1 MLRGIFILIVVGGMI
16 GLGKTTLAE
25 YLSEYFNANIYYES
39 VDDNPI
45 LPLYYTASP
54 EEIQA
59 KRYPF
64 LLQLYF
70 SNSRFETIK
79 KAALDATNGKAVI
92 DRSIYEDWYFAKIN
106 YDLGRMSDLEFSIYE
121 KLLHN
126 MMAEIDGIPKK
137 APKLMVYLDGSFETV
152 IDRIKRRGRE
162 YELEPGLVDY
172 YKTLWNGYGD
182 WLKNHYK
189 ASEVLVINT
198 DNYNI
203 VDNIDDRQT
212 VLKMIED
219 KLNSIEQ
226 K

>member
-1 MLRGIFILIVVGGMI
+1 MLRGIFMLIVVGGMI

-70 SNSRFETIK
+70 LNSRFETIK

-219 KLNSIEQ
+219 KLNSI

>member
-1 MLRGIFILIVVGGMI
+1 MLIVVGGMI

-70 SNSRFETIK
+70 LNSRFETIK

-212 VLKMIED
+212 VLKIIED
-219 KLNSIEQ
+219 KLNSI

>member
-1 MLRGIFILIVVGGMI
+1 MLIVVGGMI

-54 EEIQA
+54 DEIQA

-70 SNSRFETIK
+70 LNSRFETIK

-212 VLKMIED
+212 VIKMIED
-219 KLNSIEQ
+219 KLNSI

>member
-1 MLRGIFILIVVGGMI
+1 MLIVVGGMI

-70 SNSRFETIK
+70 LNSRFETIK

-219 KLNSIEQ
+219 KLNSI

>member
-1 MLRGIFILIVVGGMI
+1 MLIVVGGMI

-54 EEIQA
+54 DEIQA

-70 SNSRFETIK
+70 LNSRFETIK

-162 YELEPGLVDY
+162 YELEPSLVDY

-219 KLNSIEQ
+219 KLNSI

>member
-1 MLRGIFILIVVGGMI
+1 MLIVVGGMI

-70 SNSRFETIK
+70 LNSRFETIK

-152 IDRIKRRGRE
+152 IDHIKRRGRE

-219 KLNSIEQ
+219 KLNSI

>member
-1 MLRGIFILIVVGGMI
+1 MLIVVGGMI

-54 EEIQA
+54 DEIQA

-70 SNSRFETIK
+70 LNSRFETIK

-212 VLKMIED
+212 ILKMIED
-219 KLNSIEQ
+219 KLNSI